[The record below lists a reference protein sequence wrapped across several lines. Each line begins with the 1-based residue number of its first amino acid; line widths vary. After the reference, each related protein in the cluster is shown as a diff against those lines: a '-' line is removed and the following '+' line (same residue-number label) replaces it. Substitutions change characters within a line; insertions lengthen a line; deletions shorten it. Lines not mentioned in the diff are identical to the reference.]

1 MKLKAV
7 VAALTAICAAEV
19 IAGGLLTLRYVAEGA
34 YKAAAVQFVGF
45 FVSLIGA
52 AYGGYWLKDN
62 RRKRDAE

>member
-34 YKAAAVQFVGF
+34 YKAAAVQFVGYLI
-45 FVSLIGA
+45 SLVGA
-52 AYGGYWLKDN
+52 SYGGIWLVEN
-62 RRKRDAE
+62 RRK